1 MEKGGLVAKILV
13 VHPDLVERVIL
24 SIQLESQGFSPAAVG
39 SASRALDRLATSHV
53 DLVLSDCATLLTLG
67 GDLGAVPAI
76 ALAPERGSP
85 KLYDTARVLRAT
97 TMLRLPVRSELLAD
111 VIRFTLAD
119 PAVRPA

>member
-1 MEKGGLVAKILV
+1 VANILV

-39 SASRALDRLATSHV
+39 SASRALDRLATTPV
-53 DLVLSDCATLLTLG
+53 DLVLSDCATLLRLG
-67 GDLGAVPAI
+67 CELGAIPVI
-76 ALAPERGSP
+76 ALAPERGP

-119 PAVRPA
+119 AAVRPA